1 MCRQRSGVDSG
12 NIPGRVH
19 AFQPCSGNVSYNV
32 AGVYRVRARAG
43 RQMLLEDGM
52 TMALGKYDVLI
63 AGGGIVGCYVAYFL
77 KQRNP
82 GIAVAVIEPDPGY
95 AFASTVRASGGAR
108 RLFSCPEN
116 IAMSQFSIERITH
129 FATEMSVDGQPA
141 SVDWVEQGYLFIV
154 QGSQAMTML
163 EENAEVQR
171 SFGADIRMLDREGL
185 KRLLPSMHVDD
196 LDGAAYSP
204 GDGWCDPNS
213 FLQGTRKKA
222 SSLGVE
228 FIADRVTGF
237 EWSNGRIAAARLG
250 GGQTVPADYFVNAA
264 GAWSAQVSAMA
275 GMVLP
280 VSPLRRFEHYFTGH
294 RQIEPL
300 PYVKDLHRL
309 AFRSE
314 GQGFSG
320 GLVNSDEAR
329 GFNFDVDHHYFD
341 EVVWPALAHRFPTAF
356 EGVKCH
362 RTWSGLYE
370 QCELDGNPI
379 IGSWTG
385 NHENFFVAA
394 GFSGHGMMHA
404 PAAGRGIA
412 ELIDK
417 GRYESI
423 DLSRLGYGRVVRH
436 EPYRERGIL

>member
-1 MCRQRSGVDSG
+1 M
-12 NIPGRVH
+12 NILR
-19 AFQPCSGNVSYNV
+19 
-32 AGVYRVRARAG
+32 
-43 RQMLLEDGM
+43 
-52 TMALGKYDVLI
+52 TKYDVLI

-82 GIAVAVIEPDPGY
+82 AIEVAVIEPDPTY
-95 AFASTVRASGGAR
+95 EYASTVRASGGAR

-116 IAMSQFSIERITH
+116 IEMSNFSIERIKN
-129 FATEMSVDGQPA
+129 FPTEMAVGETLAPI
-141 SVDWVEQGYLFIV
+141 DWVEQGYLFIV
-154 QGSQAMTML
+154 SGTAALRMLDDNARIQQSLGSEIQL
-163 EENAEVQR
+163 
-171 SFGADIRMLDREGL
+171 LDREGI
-185 KRLLPSMHVDD
+185 KRLFPSMHVED

-204 GDGWCDPNS
+204 RDGWCDPNS

-222 SSLGVE
+222 KSLGVE
-228 FIADRVTGF
+228 FITDRVSGF
-237 EWSNGRIAAARLG
+237 AMSNGRISGASLAGGTTLAA
-250 GGQTVPADYFVNAA
+250 DFFVNAA
-264 GAWSAQVSAMA
+264 GAWSGQVSAMA
-275 GMVLP
+275 GMYLP
-280 VSPLRRFEHYFTGH
+280 VSPLRRFEHYFTGY

-300 PYVKDLHRL
+300 PYVKDLDRL

-320 GLVNSDEAR
+320 GLVNSHEPR
-329 GFNFDVDHHYFD
+329 GFNFDVDHSYFE

-356 EGVKCH
+356 EGAKCH

-379 IGSWTG
+379 IGNWTG
-385 NHENFFVAA
+385 NHENFYVVA

-417 GRYESI
+417 GRFETI
-423 DLSRLGYGRVVRH
+423 DLGRLSYERVLKR
-436 EPYRERGIL
+436 EPYAELGIL